1 MGQLRVL
8 PCVGAGEILG
18 VLRKDG
24 KVLPDNLS
32 WKTLTIARDLECT
45 QAAVTMGQKRL
56 ERTKF

>member
-1 MGQLRVL
+1 ML